1 MQISGVEFD
10 IDNIGEMY
18 HAKKDYPVDLI
29 GVQGLGL
36 HHFGQNNM
44 SLNIPRFG
52 YSLDGKTKV
61 QVAVLS
67 KKLTINGNIEP
78 IMKLGSFLS

>member
-1 MQISGVEFD
+1 VTAT
-10 IDNIGEMY
+10 
-18 HAKKDYPVDLI
+18 AKTFKSI
-29 GVQGLGL
+29 
-36 HHFGQNNM
+36 
-44 SLNIPRFG
+44 
-52 YSLDGKTKV
+52 LDGKTKV